1 MRSHHNTVCKAVLD
15 AVQGGHED
23 GDGWAETDSSVT
35 DVTEESMSDA
45 PEVGPTDITDPQ
57 LALATL
63 LNSSVIVGIH
73 PDQVRPDLSR

>member
-1 MRSHHNTVCKAVLD
+1 
-15 AVQGGHED
+15 
-23 GDGWAETDSSVT
+23 
-35 DVTEESMSDA
+35 MSDA

-73 PDQVRPDLSR
+73 PDQVRPDVRQTWSGCSRWQHCFAGR